1 MPSPGKGIYRGDD
14 EEQALERR
22 GTVHG
27 TLNELSDKGHS
38 IADAVKLGLV
48 KPTEVAALE
57 QIKAKRAGGAIGGGS
72 LARPSPCAP
81 HSPLPSSA
89 HRSPR

>member
-48 KPTEVAALE
+48 KPTEAAALE
-57 QIKAKRAGGAIGGGS
+57 QIKGKRAGGEIAGVAS
-72 LARPSPCAP
+72 
-81 HSPLPSSA
+81 HSPPPSSA
-89 HRSPR
+89 HRSAR

>member
-1 MPSPGKGIYRGDD
+1 MPSPGKGIYRSDD

-22 GTVHG
+22 GMVHG
-27 TLNELSDKGHS
+27 TLNELSHKGHS
-38 IADAVKLGLV
+38 IADAVKLCLV

-57 QIKAKRAGGAIGGGS
+57 QIKAKRAGGAIGGVAS
-72 LARPSPCAP
+72 HVPRLAPRT
-81 HSPLPSSA
+81 SPLPSSA